1 MQGKTINSFT
11 LQRLLG
17 KGGMAEVW
25 YAENKIGKRAAV
37 KILLPKLCQ
46 DEGIVARFLTEAK
59 VMVELEHPN
68 IRQVYDYGD
77 IDGRPAI
84 VMEYLEGDDLKAKMK
99 RGEHF
104 SEEELQRWWNQL
116 AEALNYTH
124 GLNIVHRDIKP
135 SNIFIDKHGNAKLL
149 DFGIAKVVDTTSGT
163 MTGSTLGTRIYM
175 SPEQVKDPKRVGT
188 PSDLYSL
195 AVTFVHLLSG
205 KVPYDSTT
213 SSDYDIQVSIVTKP
227 VDLSQVP
234 DSWKGFLTPY
244 LNKEP
249 SQRPPLQPFEA
260 TTTSY
265 IPLPA
270 DQKEETDSQEEETI
284 VMEPKKTSNPTT
296 PEKDSSPAGI
306 SSKSPSPNKPVSK
319 ENPSKR
325 ASSNEDS
332 SVKPS
337 LKEPPEKEGRSKKGL
352 WIGIAAVAAA
362 VLLGLLFLRPKTQ
375 SQPQPNPLEGNPD
388 EQAYLACQTI
398 NDYREYLAEYGRSAH
413 YYTEA
418 KQFVENY
425 VADSTAQAKAEAEK
439 NKAEAEQKEETA
451 YKECTTIAACQS
463 YLSTYPDGRYVKE
476 VKKQLAELKKN
487 TEQPA
492 TNQSTTQQPSQAQEP
507 SKPVVKGVFSVS
519 SSKKVK
525 FASGNVQYKPSS
537 DQWRFAPNP
546 WDVIGVDNKNITP
559 TYSGWIDLF
568 GYGTGDDPTKVS
580 RNSDY
585 TQFID
590 WGKHFKGGWRTLTKN
605 EWVYVFHNRNT
616 DSGERFAKA
625 KVNGVEG
632 VILLPDDWDAQNY
645 ELKYTN
651 NGAYSYGINTISAST
666 WSSAFEPNGA
676 AFLPITYW
684 RSLTNEGGIEFQNMS
699 VGIYWS
705 STPYDNDFIYS
716 LTFGE
721 GGIAYDEHEVA
732 YRYMGFAVRL
742 VQPIK
747 E

>member
-116 AEALNYTH
+116 AEALSYTH
-124 GLNIVHRDIKP
+124 ALNIVHRDIKP

-234 DSWKGFLTPY
+234 DSWKGFLAPY

-249 SQRPPLQPFEA
+249 SQRPPLRPFEA

-296 PEKDSSPAGI
+296 PQKDSSPAGI

-319 ENPSKR
+319 ENPSKS

-337 LKEPPEKEGRSKKGL
+337 LKESPEKEGKSKKGL

-362 VLLGLLFLRPKTQ
+362 ILLALLLWKPKPEPE
-375 SQPQPNPLEGNPD
+375 PQVEAPNNETL
-388 EQAYLACQTI
+388 
-398 NDYREYLAEYGRSAH
+398 
-413 YYTEA
+413 
-418 KQFVENY
+418 VERHR
-425 VADSTAQAKAEAEK
+425 ADSLKRALDSLNQVQAELLAQQQAEAEK
-439 NKAEAEQKEETA
+439 KAKEEAE
-451 YKECTTIAACQS
+451 
-463 YLSTYPDGRYVKE
+463 
-476 VKKQLAELKKN
+476 KN
-487 TEQPA
+487 SRQENKTQ
-492 TNQSTTQQPSQAQEP
+492 QQPSQTAQQQAP
-507 SKPVVKGVFSVS
+507 LPAQPTHTTPKGAFSVAQNRL
-519 SSKKVK
+519 VY
-525 FASGNVQYKPSS
+525 FASGNLQYKASS
-537 DQWRFAPNP
+537 NQWRLAPNP
-546 WDVIGVDNKNITP
+546 WAVIGTANKNISP
-559 TYSGWIDLF
+559 SYSGWIDLF
-568 GYGTGDDPTKVS
+568 GWGTGDDPTKTS
-580 RNSDY
+580 FQFYDY
-585 TQFID
+585 TTFND
-590 WGKHFKGGWRTLTKN
+590 WGSRYQKGWRTLTKD
-605 EWVYVFHNRNT
+605 EWVYVFQKRNT
-616 DSGERFAKA
+616 PSGLRYAKA
-625 KVNGVEG
+625 KVNGVNG
-632 VILLPDDWDAQNY
+632 VILLPDDWDGDTY
-645 ELKYTN
+645 ELKKPNDGTLEFEVN
-651 NGAYSYGINTISAST
+651 PISATT
-666 WSSAFEPNGA
+666 WNNTFSPNGA
-676 AFLPITYW
+676 IFLPSTYW
-684 RSLTNEGGIEFQNMS
+684 RSITDEGFQVYDPS
-699 VGIYWS
+699 VGVYWS
-705 STPYDNDFIYS
+705 STPANKEFIYA
-716 LTFGE
+716 LVFGDKII
-721 GGIAYDEHEVA
+721 IADEQEIA

-742 VQPIK
+742 VRPAQ
-747 E
+747 